1 MLCRLLMPGAAAF
14 LGVAL
19 SACVSTDVY
28 QKERAEMNERVTALS
43 AEVAR
48 NATLL
53 AETRKQFKEFQE
65 CAAREKKKEDL
76 ESVSLRELFDNM
88 EYGNI
93 PAHIVGRY
101 LDLITPPANATPE
114 QKRKFIENISGMRIN
129 FNSERLRNR
138 ITNSLVALGHE
149 YFEDL
154 LANAVNSQYLRD
166 AAKRL
171 AKPSD
176 KPLLKRLLL
185 SSGRQ
190 RYPALDIYVSLIDE
204 NDKAD
209 VLKLLPDVPELS
221 RCVTRLGIEKEAVPV
236 LKKQLLQN
244 RNSNFE
250 ALEVVLNQ
258 LAPEERQDFMAKFW
272 SLYGNIR
279 SNTWKC
285 NLAIML
291 ARKGFVPAF
300 CFLVEKSQDFRKNPN
315 HWKYIWER
323 LQNLTSF
330 TDMDSLEK
338 WYRENKN
345 QIVFNSEKELYEAKK

>member
-1 MLCRLLMPGAAAF
+1 MLCRTLMPGAAAF

-53 AETRKQFKEFQE
+53 AETREQFRDFQE
-65 CAAREKKKEDL
+65 CAAREKKKQEL
-76 ESVSLRELFDNM
+76 EFVSLRELFDST
-88 EYGNI
+88 EYGTI
-93 PAHIVGRY
+93 PPHIVGRY
-101 LDLITPPANATPE
+101 LDLITPPADATPE
-114 QKRKFIENISGMRIN
+114 QKRKFIENIRGMSIN
-129 FNSERLRNR
+129 LNSVRLRNR

-154 LANAVNSQYLRD
+154 LVNAAGSHFLN

-176 KPLLKRLLL
+176 KPLLKRLMLN
-185 SSGRQ
+185 SDRQ

-221 RCVTRLGIEKEAVPV
+221 RCVTRLGIEKEAVPI

-244 RNSNFE
+244 RNSNYE
-250 ALEVVLNQ
+250 TLELVLNQ
-258 LAPEERQDFMAKFW
+258 LAPEERQDFMANYWRFSGSGKNGDYWRNFEVA
-272 SLYGNIR
+272 IR
-279 SNTWKC
+279 
-285 NLAIML
+285 L

-300 CFLVEKSQDFRKNPN
+300 GYLVENNRMFRNDPN
-315 HWKYIWER
+315 R
-323 LQNLTSF
+323 LNQVLALNSVSCI
-330 TDMDSLEK
+330 DSLEK

>member
-1 MLCRLLMPGAAAF
+1 MLCRTLMPGVAAAF

-28 QKERAEMNERVTALS
+28 QKERAEMNERITALN
-43 AEVAR
+43 AEVAK

-53 AETRKQFKEFQE
+53 AETRKQFREFQE
-65 CAAREKKKEDL
+65 CAVREKKKEDL
-76 ESVSLRELFDNM
+76 ESISLRELFDNM

-101 LDLITPPANATPE
+101 LDLITPPENATRE
-114 QKRKFIENISGMRIN
+114 EKRKFIENISGMRIN

-154 LANAVNSQYLRD
+154 LVNAVNSQYLRD
-166 AAKRL
+166 AAARL

-185 SSGRQ
+185 NSGR
-190 RYPALDIYVSLIDE
+190 RYAAVNIYISLIDE

-209 VLKLLPDVPELS
+209 VLKLLPDVPELF
-221 RCVTRLGIEKEAVPV
+221 RCVTRLGIEKEAAPV

-244 RNSNFE
+244 RNSNYE
-250 ALEVVLNQ
+250 ALELVLSQ
-258 LAPEERQDFMAKFW
+258 LAPEERQDFMAKYWRFSGSGENGDYW
-272 SLYGNIR
+272 RNSEVAIR
-279 SNTWKC
+279 
-285 NLAIML
+285 L

-300 CFLVEKSQDFRKNPN
+300 GYLVENNRMFRNDPN
-315 HWKYIWER
+315 R
-323 LQNLTSF
+323 LNQVLALISVSG
-330 TDMDSLEK
+330 MDSLEK

-345 QIVFNSEKELYEAKK
+345 HIVFNSEKELYETKK

>member
-1 MLCRLLMPGAAAF
+1 MLCRTLMPGAAAF

-53 AETRKQFKEFQE
+53 AETREQFRDFQE
-65 CAAREKKKEDL
+65 CAAREKKKQEL
-76 ESVSLRELFDNM
+76 EFVSLRELFDST
-88 EYGNI
+88 EYGTI
-93 PAHIVGRY
+93 PPHIVGRY
-101 LDLITPPANATPE
+101 LDLITPPADATPE

-129 FNSERLRNR
+129 LNSVRLRNR

-154 LANAVNSQYLRD
+154 LVNAAGSHFLN

-176 KPLLKRLLL
+176 KPLLKRLMLN
-185 SSGRQ
+185 SDRQ

-221 RCVTRLGIEKEAVPV
+221 RCVTRLGIEKEAVPI
-236 LKKQLLQN
+236 LKKQLLQK

-250 ALEVVLNQ
+250 GLKVVLNQ

-279 SNTWKC
+279 SDAVES

-291 ARKGFVPAF
+291 AQKGFVPAF
-300 CFLVEKSQDFRKNPN
+300 CFLVENNQKFRRNPD
-315 HWKYIWER
+315 HWKFIWGR

>member
-1 MLCRLLMPGAAAF
+1 MLCRTLMPGAAAF

-53 AETRKQFKEFQE
+53 AETREQFRDFQE
-65 CAAREKKKEDL
+65 CAAREKKKQEL
-76 ESVSLRELFDNM
+76 EFVSLRELFDST
-88 EYGNI
+88 EYGTI
-93 PAHIVGRY
+93 PPHIVGRY
-101 LDLITPPANATPE
+101 LDLITPPADATPE
-114 QKRKFIENISGMRIN
+114 QKRKFIENIRGMSIN
-129 FNSERLRNR
+129 LNSVRLRNR

-154 LANAVNSQYLRD
+154 LVNAAGSHFLN

-176 KPLLKRLLL
+176 KPLLKRLMLN
-185 SSGRQ
+185 SDRQ

-221 RCVTRLGIEKEAVPV
+221 RCVTRLGIEKEAVPI

-244 RNSNFE
+244 RNSNIE

-272 SLYGNIR
+272 SLCGNIR

-315 HWKYIWER
+315 HWKYIWGR

>member
-1 MLCRLLMPGAAAF
+1 MLCRPLMPGAAAAF
-14 LGVAL
+14 LGIAL

-28 QKERAEMNERVTALS
+28 QKERAEMNERVTALN
-43 AEVAR
+43 AEVAK

-53 AETRKQFKEFQE
+53 AETRKQLKEFQE
-65 CAAREKKKEDL
+65 CAAKEKKKQDL
-76 ESVSLRELFDNM
+76 EFVSLRELFGNM

-101 LDLITPPANATPE
+101 LDLITPSANATPD
-114 QKRKFIENISGMRIN
+114 QKRKFIEDISGMRGS
-129 FNSERLRNR
+129 FNSKKLRNR

-154 LANAVNSQYLRD
+154 LANAANSQYLQD
-166 AAKRL
+166 AAARL

-185 SSGRQ
+185 NPGR
-190 RYPALDIYVSLIDE
+190 RYAAVSIYISLIDE
-204 NDKAD
+204 SDKAD

-244 RNSNFE
+244 RNSNYE
-250 ALEVVLNQ
+250 ILELVLNQ
-258 LAPEERQDFMAKFW
+258 LAPEERQDFMAKYWRFSGSGENSDYW
-272 SLYGNIR
+272 RNFEVAIR
-279 SNTWKC
+279 
-285 NLAIML
+285 L

-300 CFLVEKSQDFRKNPN
+300 GYFVENNRMFRNDPNRLSQ
-315 HWKYIWER
+315 I
-323 LQNLTSF
+323 LALTSVSG
-330 TDMDSLEK
+330 MDSLEK
-338 WYRENKN
+338 WYRENRD
-345 QIVFNSEKELYEAKK
+345 QIVFNSEKELFEVKK

>member
-1 MLCRLLMPGAAAF
+1 MLCRLLMPGAAAAF

-65 CAAREKKKEDL
+65 CVAREKKKKDL

-101 LDLITPPANATPE
+101 LDLITPPANAMPE

-129 FNSERLRNR
+129 CNSERLRNR

-154 LANAVNSQYLRD
+154 LVNAASSQFLQD

-171 AKPSD
+171 VKPSD
-176 KPLLKRLLL
+176 KPLLKRLMLNP
-185 SSGRQ
+185 GRS
-190 RYPALDIYVSLIDE
+190 YTAVNIYISLIDE

-221 RCVTRLGIEKEAVPV
+221 RCVTRLGIEKEAVPI

-244 RNSNFE
+244 RNSNYE
-250 ALEVVLNQ
+250 TLELVLNQ
-258 LAPEERQDFMAKFW
+258 LAPEERQDFMANYWRFSGSGKNGDYWRNFEVA
-272 SLYGNIR
+272 IR
-279 SNTWKC
+279 
-285 NLAIML
+285 L

-300 CFLVEKSQDFRKNPN
+300 GYLVENNRMFRNDPN
-315 HWKYIWER
+315 R
-323 LQNLTSF
+323 LNQVLALNSVSCI
-330 TDMDSLEK
+330 DSLEK